1 MVARRGG
8 GLYPT
13 RLRGQEPVAIHPR
26 AGPLTLDERV
36 NRRLKVVE
44 RALQKIGEGTYGIC
58 DDTGDPIS
66 KERLEAVPEAIYT
79 IEAQKRREEL
89 NLPPL

>member
-1 MVARRGG
+1 MR
-8 GLYPT
+8 T
-13 RLRGQEPVAIHPR
+13 R
-26 AGPLTLDERV
+26 AGRSNPLS
-36 NRRLKVVE
+36 
-44 RALQKIGEGTYGIC
+44 IC

-89 NLPPL
+89 NLPPKPYCVWATYGARTASSPSS